1 MEYKSFREFYWKSA
15 IFKIGLPAC
24 FIAGLIFVIIQDKE
38 ILHYFLSFEVIIQV
52 LIFVVIG
59 SPLVALTAGR
69 SLWKISQRATKDNKA
84 ETKDT

>member
-52 LIFVVIG
+52 LIFIVIG
-59 SPLVALTAGR
+59 SPLVALTAGK
-69 SLWKISQRATKDNKA
+69 SLWNISQRASKNKNA
-84 ETKDT
+84 EMKDT